1 MVVRYDPGMSDT
13 QPSVTMDCL
22 IPAPP
27 ETLSIDFANT
37 LYWRGSD
44 PPTETFGTM
53 DDLLAWCRGQ
63 AGVPSSLVEACRAH
77 GEEASEPAMLAHAL
91 ALREALYRLFLAQAE
106 QREPQAD
113 DLALLGGFLAE
124 AAPRVALARRWRLCV
139 ADRGGRATLAG
150 LLGPVL
156 WSAIDLLGGARLAK
170 VKRCAND
177 ACQWLFIDDSK
188 NGSRRWCSMS
198 SCGNR
203 ASVPPLS
210 QGRLTVG
217 RSLRGNRP
225 VISPTASATVSSC

>member
-1 MVVRYDPGMSDT
+1 MVVRYDGVMSDT

-37 LYWRGSD
+37 LYWRGSEA
-44 PPTETFGTM
+44 PTETFGTM
-53 DDLLAWCRGQ
+53 DDLLVWCREQ
-63 AGVPSSLVEACRAH
+63 AGVPAGLADRCRVRGVEE
-77 GEEASEPAMLAHAL
+77 GEPAMLARAL
-91 ALREALYRLFLAQAE
+91 ALREALYRLFHAQAE
-106 QREPQAD
+106 RREPQAD

-124 AAPRVALARRWRLCV
+124 ASPRVALARVALARVDGGYAWRI
-139 ADRGGRATLAG
+139 ADAGATLAG
-150 LLGPVL
+150 LLSPVL

-203 ASVPPLS
+203 AKAY
-210 QGRLTVG
+210 RHYHK
-217 RSLRGNRP
+217 
-225 VISPTASATVSSC
+225 AD

>member
-53 DDLLAWCRGQ
+53 DDLLAWCRDQ
-63 AGVPSSLVEACRAH
+63 AGVPAGLAEACRAH
-77 GEEASEPAMLAHAL
+77 GEEEGEPAMLAHAL

-124 AAPRVALARRWRLCV
+124 AAPRVALARIDGGYTWRIGE
-139 ADRGGRATLAG
+139 ARATLAG
-150 LLGPVL
+150 LLSPVL

-203 ASVPPLS
+203 AKAY
-210 QGRLTVG
+210 RHYHK
-217 RSLRGNRP
+217 
-225 VISPTASATVSSC
+225 AD

>member
-1 MVVRYDPGMSDT
+1 MVVRYDGVMSDT

-37 LYWRGSD
+37 LYWRGSEA
-44 PPTETFGTM
+44 PTETFGTM
-53 DDLLAWCRGQ
+53 DDLLAWCREQ
-63 AGVPSSLVEACRAH
+63 AGVPAGLADRCRVRGVEE
-77 GEEASEPAMLAHAL
+77 GEPAMLSRAL
-91 ALREALYRLFLAQAE
+91 ALREALYRLFHAQAE
-106 QREPQAD
+106 RREPQAD

-124 AAPRVALARRWRLCV
+124 ASPRVALARVDGGYAWRI
-139 ADRGGRATLAG
+139 ADAGATLAG
-150 LLGPVL
+150 LLSPVL

-203 ASVPPLS
+203 AKAY
-210 QGRLTVG
+210 RHYHK
-217 RSLRGNRP
+217 
-225 VISPTASATVSSC
+225 AD

>member
-1 MVVRYDPGMSDT
+1 MSDT

-44 PPTETFGTM
+44 PPTETFGSM
-53 DDLLAWCRGQ
+53 DDLLAWCREQ
-63 AGVPSSLVEACRAH
+63 AGVPADLAQACRARC
-77 GEEASEPAMLAHAL
+77 EEAGGPAMLARAL
-91 ALREALYRLFLAQAE
+91 ALREALYRLFHAQAE

-124 AAPRVALARRWRLCV
+124 AAPRVALARIDGGYAWRV
-139 ADRGGRATLAG
+139 GGAGATLAG
-150 LLGPVL
+150 LLSPVL

-203 ASVPPLS
+203 AKAY
-210 QGRLTVG
+210 RHYHK
-217 RSLRGNRP
+217 
-225 VISPTASATVSSC
+225 AD

>member
-1 MVVRYDPGMSDT
+1 MGLSTGMMVRYDRVMSKT

-53 DDLLAWCRGQ
+53 DDLLAWCREQ
-63 AGVPSSLVEACRAH
+63 AGVPAGLAEACRAR
-77 GEEASEPAMLAHAL
+77 GEEESGPAMLTRAL
-91 ALREALYRLFLAQAE
+91 ALREALYRLFHAQAE

-124 AAPRVALARRWRLCV
+124 AAPRVALARIDGGYAWRV
-139 ADRGGRATLAG
+139 GEGRATLAG
-150 LLGPVL
+150 LLSPVL

-203 ASVPPLS
+203 AKAYRHYHKA
-210 QGRLTVG
+210 G
-217 RSLRGNRP
+217 
-225 VISPTASATVSSC
+225 

>member
-1 MVVRYDPGMSDT
+1 MVVRYDPGMSNT

-53 DDLLAWCRGQ
+53 GDLLAWCREQ
-63 AGVPSSLVEACRAH
+63 AGVPAGLAQACRAL
-77 GEEASEPAMLAHAL
+77 GEEAGEPAMLAHAL

-124 AAPRVALARRWRLCV
+124 AAPRVALARIDGGYAWRI
-139 ADRGGRATLAG
+139 AEGRATLAG
-150 LLGPVL
+150 LLSPVL

-203 ASVPPLS
+203 AKAY
-210 QGRLTVG
+210 RHYHK
-217 RSLRGNRP
+217 
-225 VISPTASATVSSC
+225 AD

>member
-13 QPSVTMDCL
+13 QPSVTMDWL

-53 DDLLAWCRGQ
+53 DDLLAWCREQ
-63 AGVPSSLVEACRAH
+63 AGVPAGLAETCRAL
-77 GEEASEPAMLAHAL
+77 GEEAGEPAMLAHAL

-124 AAPRVALARRWRLCV
+124 AAPRVALARVDGGYAWRI
-139 ADRGGRATLAG
+139 AEGRATLAG
-150 LLGPVL
+150 LLSPVL

-203 ASVPPLS
+203 AKAY
-210 QGRLTVG
+210 RHYHK
-217 RSLRGNRP
+217 
-225 VISPTASATVSSC
+225 AD

>member
-1 MVVRYDPGMSDT
+1 MVVRYDRDMNDT
-13 QPSVTMDCL
+13 QPAVTTDCL

-37 LYWRGSD
+37 LYWRGAD
-44 PPTETFGTM
+44 APTETFGTL
-53 DDLLAWCRGQ
+53 DDLFAWCREQ
-63 AGVPSSLVEACRAH
+63 ARVPAGLADACRA
-77 GEEASEPAMLAHAL
+77 EEKEKEDEPATLARAL
-91 ALREALYRLFLAQAE
+91 ALREALYRLFHAQAE
-106 QREPQAD
+106 RREPQAD

-124 AAPRVALARRWRLCV
+124 AAPRVALTRLDGGYAWRIGR
-139 ADRGGRATLAG
+139 ADATLAG
-150 LLGPVL
+150 VLSPVL

-203 ASVPPLS
+203 AKAY
-210 QGRLTVG
+210 RHYHK
-217 RSLRGNRP
+217 
-225 VISPTASATVSSC
+225 AE

>member
-1 MVVRYDPGMSDT
+1 MVVRYDRDMNET
-13 QPSVTMDCL
+13 QPSVTTDCL

-37 LYWRGSD
+37 LYWRGAD
-44 PPTETFGTM
+44 APTETFGTL
-53 DDLLAWCRGQ
+53 DDLFAWCREQ
-63 AGVPSSLVEACRAH
+63 ARVPAGLADACRA
-77 GEEASEPAMLAHAL
+77 EEKEKDDAPATLARAL
-91 ALREALYRLFLAQAE
+91 ALREVLYRLFHAQAE
-106 QREPQAD
+106 RREPQAD

-124 AAPRVALARRWRLCV
+124 AAPRVALTWIDGGYAWRV
-139 ADRGGRATLAG
+139 GGAGATLAG
-150 LLGPVL
+150 VLSPVL

-203 ASVPPLS
+203 AKAY
-210 QGRLTVG
+210 RHYHK
-217 RSLRGNRP
+217 
-225 VISPTASATVSSC
+225 AE

>member
-1 MVVRYDPGMSDT
+1 MMVRYDRVMSKT

-27 ETLSIDFANT
+27 ETLGIDFMNT

-53 DDLLAWCRGQ
+53 DDLLAWCREH
-63 AGVPSSLVEACRAH
+63 AGVPAGVAEACRAR
-77 GEEASEPAMLAHAL
+77 GVKEGEPAMLARAL
-91 ALREALYRLFLAQAE
+91 ALREALYRLFHAQAE
-106 QREPQAD
+106 QREPHAD
-113 DLALLGGFLAE
+113 ALALLGGFLAE
-124 AAPRVALARRWRLCV
+124 ASPRVALARIDGGYAWRV
-139 ADRGGRATLAG
+139 DASGATLAG
-150 LLGPVL
+150 LLSPVL

-203 ASVPPLS
+203 AKAYRHYHKA
-210 QGRLTVG
+210 G
-217 RSLRGNRP
+217 
-225 VISPTASATVSSC
+225 

>member
-1 MVVRYDPGMSDT
+1 MVVRYDGTMSDT

-37 LYWRGSD
+37 LYWRGSEA
-44 PPTETFGTM
+44 PTETFGTM
-53 DDLLAWCRGQ
+53 DDLLAWCREQ
-63 AGVPSSLVEACRAH
+63 AGVPACLADRCCVRG
-77 GEEASEPAMLAHAL
+77 GEEGEPAMLARAL
-91 ALREALYRLFLAQAE
+91 ALREALYRLFHAQAE
-106 QREPQAD
+106 RHEPQAD

-124 AAPRVALARRWRLCV
+124 ASPRVALARVDGGYAWRIGD
-139 ADRGGRATLAG
+139 AGATLAG
-150 LLGPVL
+150 LLSPVL

-203 ASVPPLS
+203 AKAY
-210 QGRLTVG
+210 RHYHK
-217 RSLRGNRP
+217 
-225 VISPTASATVSSC
+225 AD

>member
-1 MVVRYDPGMSDT
+1 MSKT
-13 QPSVTMDCL
+13 QPSVTMDGL

-53 DDLLAWCRGQ
+53 GDLLTWCREQ
-63 AGVPSSLVEACRAH
+63 AGVPAALAEACREH
-77 GEEASEPAMLAHAL
+77 GEEAGEPAMLTRAL
-91 ALREALYRLFLAQAE
+91 ALREALYRLFHAQAE

-124 AAPRVALARRWRLCV
+124 AAPRVALARIDGGYAWRI
-139 ADRGGRATLAG
+139 GEGRATLAG
-150 LLGPVL
+150 LLSPVL

-170 VKRCAND
+170 VKCCAND

-203 ASVPPLS
+203 AKAY
-210 QGRLTVG
+210 RHYHK
-217 RSLRGNRP
+217 
-225 VISPTASATVSSC
+225 AD

>member
-53 DDLLAWCRGQ
+53 DDLLAWCREQ
-63 AGVPSSLVEACRAH
+63 ASVPAGLAEACRAY
-77 GEEASEPAMLAHAL
+77 GEGEGEPAMLAHAL

-124 AAPRVALARRWRLCV
+124 AAPRVALARIDGGYAWRI
-139 ADRGGRATLAG
+139 GEGRATLAR
-150 LLGPVL
+150 LLSPVL

-203 ASVPPLS
+203 AKAY
-210 QGRLTVG
+210 RHYHK
-217 RSLRGNRP
+217 
-225 VISPTASATVSSC
+225 AD

>member
-1 MVVRYDPGMSDT
+1 MVVRYDRDMNDT
-13 QPSVTMDCL
+13 QLPVATDCL

-37 LYWRGSD
+37 LYWRGAD
-44 PPTETFGTM
+44 APTETFGTL
-53 DDLLAWCRGQ
+53 DDLFAWCREQ
-63 AGVPSSLVEACRAH
+63 ARVPAGLADACRA
-77 GEEASEPAMLAHAL
+77 EEKERDDEPATLARAL
-91 ALREALYRLFLAQAE
+91 ALREALYRLFHAQAE
-106 QREPQAD
+106 RREPQAD

-124 AAPRVALARRWRLCV
+124 AAPRVALTRLDGGYAWRV
-139 ADRGGRATLAG
+139 GRAGATLAG
-150 LLGPVL
+150 VLSPVL

-203 ASVPPLS
+203 AKAY
-210 QGRLTVG
+210 RHYHK
-217 RSLRGNRP
+217 
-225 VISPTASATVSSC
+225 AE

>member
-1 MVVRYDPGMSDT
+1 MGLSTGMVVRYDPGMSDM

-53 DDLLAWCRGQ
+53 DDLLAWCRDQ
-63 AGVPSSLVEACRAH
+63 AGVPAGLAEACRAH
-77 GEEASEPAMLAHAL
+77 GEEAGEPAMLAHAL

-124 AAPRVALARRWRLCV
+124 AAPRVALARVDGGYAWRI
-139 ADRGGRATLAG
+139 GEGRATLAG
-150 LLGPVL
+150 LLSPVL

-203 ASVPPLS
+203 AKAY
-210 QGRLTVG
+210 RHYHK
-217 RSLRGNRP
+217 
-225 VISPTASATVSSC
+225 AD

>member
-1 MVVRYDPGMSDT
+1 MLVRYDPGMSDT

-53 DDLLAWCRGQ
+53 DDLLAWCREQ
-63 AGVPSSLVEACRAH
+63 AGVPANLAEACRAH
-77 GEEASEPAMLAHAL
+77 VEEEGEPAMLTRAL
-91 ALREALYRLFLAQAE
+91 ALREALYRLFHAQAE
-106 QREPQAD
+106 QREPLAD

-124 AAPRVALARRWRLCV
+124 AAPRAALARIDGGYAWRV
-139 ADRGGRATLAG
+139 GEGRATLAG
-150 LLGPVL
+150 LLSPVL

-203 ASVPPLS
+203 AKAYRHYHKA
-210 QGRLTVG
+210 G
-217 RSLRGNRP
+217 
-225 VISPTASATVSSC
+225 

>member
-1 MVVRYDPGMSDT
+1 MVVRYDPGMSDM
-13 QPSVTMDCL
+13 QPSVTTDCL

-53 DDLLAWCRGQ
+53 DDLLAWCREQ
-63 AGVPSSLVEACRAH
+63 AGVPAGLADKCRVRGVEE
-77 GEEASEPAMLAHAL
+77 GEPAMLARAL
-91 ALREALYRLFLAQAE
+91 ALREALYRLFYAQAE
-106 QREPQAD
+106 QREPLAD

-124 AAPRVALARRWRLCV
+124 ASPRVALARVDGGYAWRI
-139 ADRGGRATLAG
+139 GETGATLAG
-150 LLGPVL
+150 LLSPVL

-203 ASVPPLS
+203 AKAY
-210 QGRLTVG
+210 RHYHK
-217 RSLRGNRP
+217 
-225 VISPTASATVSSC
+225 AD

>member
-1 MVVRYDPGMSDT
+1 MSDT

-53 DDLLAWCRGQ
+53 DDLLAWCREQ
-63 AGVPSSLVEACRAH
+63 ASVPAGLVDACRAY
-77 GEEASEPAMLAHAL
+77 GEEVGEPAMLAHAL

-124 AAPRVALARRWRLCV
+124 AASRVALARIDGGYAWRI
-139 ADRGGRATLAG
+139 GEGRATLAG
-150 LLGPVL
+150 LLSPVL

-203 ASVPPLS
+203 AKAY
-210 QGRLTVG
+210 RHYHK
-217 RSLRGNRP
+217 
-225 VISPTASATVSSC
+225 AD

>member
-1 MVVRYDPGMSDT
+1 MKDT
-13 QPSVTMDCL
+13 QPAVTTDCL

-37 LYWRGSD
+37 LYWRGAD
-44 PPTETFGTM
+44 APTETFGTL
-53 DDLLAWCRGQ
+53 DDLFAWCREQ
-63 AGVPSSLVEACRAH
+63 ARVPSGLADTCRA
-77 GEEASEPAMLAHAL
+77 GEKEKDDEPATLARAL
-91 ALREALYRLFLAQAE
+91 ALREALYRLFHAQAE
-106 QREPQAD
+106 RREPQAD

-124 AAPRVALARRWRLCV
+124 AAPRVALTRLDGGYAWRI
-139 ADRGGRATLAG
+139 GRAGATLAG
-150 LLGPVL
+150 VLSPVL

-203 ASVPPLS
+203 AKAY
-210 QGRLTVG
+210 RHYHK
-217 RSLRGNRP
+217 
-225 VISPTASATVSSC
+225 AE

>member
-1 MVVRYDPGMSDT
+1 MVVRYDRDMNDT
-13 QPSVTMDCL
+13 QPAVTTDCL

-37 LYWRGSD
+37 LYWRGAD
-44 PPTETFGTM
+44 APTETFGTL
-53 DDLLAWCRGQ
+53 DDLFAWCREQ
-63 AGVPSSLVEACRAH
+63 ARVPAGLADACRA
-77 GEEASEPAMLAHAL
+77 GEKDDEPATLARAL
-91 ALREALYRLFLAQAE
+91 ALREALYRLFHAQAE
-106 QREPQAD
+106 RREPQAD

-124 AAPRVALARRWRLCV
+124 AAPRVALTRLDGGYAWRI
-139 ADRGGRATLAG
+139 GRAGATLAG
-150 LLGPVL
+150 VLSPVL

-203 ASVPPLS
+203 AKAY
-210 QGRLTVG
+210 RHYHK
-217 RSLRGNRP
+217 
-225 VISPTASATVSSC
+225 AE

>member
-1 MVVRYDPGMSDT
+1 MVVRYDPGMSHT

-53 DDLLAWCRGQ
+53 DDLLAWCREQ
-63 AGVPSSLVEACRAH
+63 AGVPAGLAEACRAL
-77 GEEASEPAMLAHAL
+77 GEEAGEPAMLAHAL

-124 AAPRVALARRWRLCV
+124 AAPRVALARIDGGYAWRI
-139 ADRGGRATLAG
+139 REGRATLAG
-150 LLGPVL
+150 LLSPVL

-177 ACQWLFIDDSK
+177 ACRWLFIDDSK

-203 ASVPPLS
+203 AKAY
-210 QGRLTVG
+210 RHYHK
-217 RSLRGNRP
+217 
-225 VISPTASATVSSC
+225 AD

>member
-1 MVVRYDPGMSDT
+1 MVVRYDGTMSDT

-37 LYWRGSD
+37 LYWRGSEA
-44 PPTETFGTM
+44 PTETFGTM
-53 DDLLAWCRGQ
+53 DDLLAWCREQ
-63 AGVPSSLVEACRAH
+63 AGVPAGLADRCCVRG
-77 GEEASEPAMLAHAL
+77 GEEGEPAMLARAL
-91 ALREALYRLFLAQAE
+91 ALREALYRLFHAQAE
-106 QREPQAD
+106 RHEPQAD

-124 AAPRVALARRWRLCV
+124 ASPRVALARVDGGYAWRIGD
-139 ADRGGRATLAG
+139 AGATLAG
-150 LLGPVL
+150 LLSPVL

-203 ASVPPLS
+203 AKAY
-210 QGRLTVG
+210 RHYHK
-217 RSLRGNRP
+217 
-225 VISPTASATVSSC
+225 AD

>member
-1 MVVRYDPGMSDT
+1 MVVRYDPGMSNT

-53 DDLLAWCRGQ
+53 GDLLAWCREQ
-63 AGVPSSLVEACRAH
+63 AGVPAGLAQACRAL
-77 GEEASEPAMLAHAL
+77 GEEAREPAMLAHAL

-124 AAPRVALARRWRLCV
+124 AAPRVALARIDGGYAWRI
-139 ADRGGRATLAG
+139 AEGRATLAG
-150 LLGPVL
+150 LLSPVL

-203 ASVPPLS
+203 AKAY
-210 QGRLTVG
+210 RHYHK
-217 RSLRGNRP
+217 
-225 VISPTASATVSSC
+225 AD

>member
-1 MVVRYDPGMSDT
+1 MVVRYDPDMNDT

-53 DDLLAWCRGQ
+53 DDLLAWCREQ
-63 AGVPSSLVEACRAH
+63 AGVPAGLADMCRAR
-77 GEEASEPAMLAHAL
+77 GAEDGEPAMLARAL
-91 ALREALYRLFLAQAE
+91 ALREALYRLFHAQAE
-106 QREPQAD
+106 RREPQAD

-124 AAPRVALARRWRLCV
+124 ASPRVALARIDGGYAWRI
-139 ADRGGRATLAG
+139 GGDDATLAG
-150 LLGPVL
+150 LLSPVL

-203 ASVPPLS
+203 AKAY
-210 QGRLTVG
+210 RHYHK
-217 RSLRGNRP
+217 
-225 VISPTASATVSSC
+225 AD

>member
-1 MVVRYDPGMSDT
+1 MSNT

-37 LYWRGSD
+37 LYWRGSEA
-44 PPTETFGTM
+44 PTETFGAM
-53 DDLLAWCRGQ
+53 DDLLAWCREQ
-63 AGVPSSLVEACRAH
+63 AGVPAGLADRCRVR
-77 GEEASEPAMLAHAL
+77 GREEGEPAMLARAL
-91 ALREALYRLFLAQAE
+91 ALREALYRLFHAQAE
-106 QREPQAD
+106 RHEPQAD

-124 AAPRVALARRWRLCV
+124 ASPRVALARVDGGYAWRIGD
-139 ADRGGRATLAG
+139 AGATLAG
-150 LLGPVL
+150 LLSPVL

-177 ACQWLFIDDSK
+177 ACRWLFIDDSK

-203 ASVPPLS
+203 AKAY
-210 QGRLTVG
+210 RHYHK
-217 RSLRGNRP
+217 
-225 VISPTASATVSSC
+225 AH